1 MTHADNKCW
10 WHMPMTHV
18 ELLMIHAKEHKAM
31 ILVHVEDSCWWH
43 MPMIHVDSDCWR
55 YMHADDTG
63 WWYML
68 MTHEK
73 MTDAN
78 NDTWRWDMPISH
90 GIKTSL
96 LESVNLGV
104 LRFYRPKSIL

>member
-1 MTHADNKCW
+1 MLMTHADDTCW
-10 WHMPMTHV
+10 IVDDTCQGTQANDTRTCWRFMLMTH
-18 ELLMIHAKEHKAM
+18 A
-31 ILVHVEDSCWWH
+31 D
-43 MPMIHVDSDCWR
+43 DTCWR